1 MNAYPELSLLF
12 DEDRLPPGQQPIVTA
27 GIRQFRTASE
37 MLMHSKQT
45 GYSTMGVVTGWP
57 GVGKTIAIQA
67 FLLSLLPQPHTGLP
81 PCVVIKVKP
90 GSNSRQL
97 VVDLLKSFGDNPRSL
112 NANRFKMADEAAEA
126 ILSNDLKILF
136 VDDPEQLNAEG
147 FDFLRY
153 IYAKT
158 AAPSCWL
165 AYVPL
170 CGSFPSMKGLR
181 AVSDRASTFLLRSK
195 RKCCKPSCCGA
206 GKSRRGPTR
215 PLNFSCWEMTRTMG
229 RKPTSTMG
237 QRSWHKCSAES
248 RSLPRSV
255 VRDRRQTGSS
265 SRCSGWPRLP
275 HRPF

>member
-1 MNAYPELSLLF
+1 
-12 DEDRLPPGQQPIVTA
+12 
-27 GIRQFRTASE
+27 

-165 AYVPL
+165 AYVPS
-170 CGSFPSMKGLR
+170 CGSFPSMKSLR

-195 RKCCKPSCCGA
+195 RKCCKPS
-206 GKSRRGPTR
+206 SQVD
-215 PLNFSCWEMTRTMG
+215 LSLLEL
-229 RKPTSTMG
+229 
-237 QRSWHKCSAES
+237 RSD
-248 RSLPRSV
+248 V
-255 VRDRRQTGSS
+255 
-265 SRCSGWPRLP
+265 
-275 HRPF
+275 

>member
-1 MNAYPELSLLF
+1 MNAYPERSLLF

-27 GIRQFRTASE
+27 SIRQFRTASE
-37 MLMHSKQT
+37 MLMHTKQT
-45 GYSTMGVVTGWP
+45 GDSTMGVVTGWP

-158 AAPSCWL
+158 AAIELVGLRPIVRVISQHE
-165 AYVPL
+165 
-170 CGSFPSMKGLR
+170 SLR
-181 AVSDRASTFLLRSK
+181 AV
-195 RKCCKPSCCGA
+195 
-206 GKSRRGPTR
+206 
-215 PLNFSCWEMTRTMG
+215 
-229 RKPTSTMG
+229 
-237 QRSWHKCSAES
+237 
-248 RSLPRSV
+248 
-255 VRDRRQTGSS
+255 
-265 SRCSGWPRLP
+265 
-275 HRPF
+275 